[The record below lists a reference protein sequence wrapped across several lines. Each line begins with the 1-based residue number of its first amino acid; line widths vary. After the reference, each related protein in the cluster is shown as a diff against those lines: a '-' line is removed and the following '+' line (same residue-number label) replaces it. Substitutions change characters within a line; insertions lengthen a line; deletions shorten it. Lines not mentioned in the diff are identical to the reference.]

1 MFKNRHRIIYDRLS
15 EKPYLERYYLFLK
28 DRKWFPFN
36 IFIHKILKSDPD
48 DLHDH
53 PWPYFTLILKG
64 GYLEHTLKG
73 KFWRPPG
80 YFRFASSNSFHRL
93 EIKPN
98 EVCWTLFIVGP
109 KIREWGF
116 LKENTT
122 WQRWDDYLEE
132 KRHKS

>member
-1 MFKNRHRIIYDRLS
+1 M
-15 EKPYLERYYLFLK
+15 
-28 DRKWFPFN
+28 
-36 IFIHKILKSDPD
+36 
-48 DLHDH
+48 
-53 PWPYFTLILKG
+53 
-64 GYLEHTLKG
+64 EHTLKG